1 MEEPFGTCD
10 PHLGRSAVKEFV
22 SVWELPF
29 YLANLRSQ
37 TGGNSPAEGHSSS
50 GAELRSSPM
59 AYYNIRQILKGS
71 TAVF

>member
-37 TGGNSPAEGHSSS
+37 TGGTA
-50 GAELRSSPM
+50 
-59 AYYNIRQILKGS
+59 RQRGIHHQGQNFDLLQWLI
-71 TAVF
+71 TTYVRF